1 MQAKKIVLTGTANP
15 RSRTNPESKLA
26 WQSKVYA
33 YTFFQEYT
41 EITFKVGADITLSK
55 GLYYIDWA
63 KEETGQTSTTNA
75 TTHYHHPAR
84 TLVEV
89 VAKVSN
95 KYAFTCET
103 LGSNAVKGTST
114 PDIGISTTNSPFSDV
129 QIAFGLSAGE
139 NANITFDPAS
149 VTFGPNDLTKY
160 FRIAVGASYD
170 ISTAS
175 QQIVTFTKSGTDSDV
190 YTMPSSMTF
199 NIGEAAT
206 DQTAGLITSWG
217 QGTCGGTSCSMAPLV
232 SQTGSLW
239 WAINARQSGGNDYA
253 DAVCPSLDTIKT
265 YAAPPNATTLT
276 AD

>member
-1 MQAKKIVLTGTANP
+1 MG
-15 RSRTNPESKLA
+15 
-26 WQSKVYA
+26 
-33 YTFFQEYT
+33 
-41 EITFKVGADITLSK
+41 
-55 GLYYIDWA
+55 
-63 KEETGQTSTTNA
+63 
-75 TTHYHHPAR
+75 
-84 TLVEV
+84 
-89 VAKVSN
+89 
-95 KYAFTCET
+95 YAFTCET

-139 NANITFDPAS
+139 NANITFDPA
-149 VTFGPNDLTKY
+149 
-160 FRIAVGASYD
+160 
-170 ISTAS
+170 
-175 QQIVTFTKSGTDSDV
+175 
-190 YTMPSSMTF
+190 SMTF